1 MTTEH
6 INYVLGGKSGHR
18 RAGWSV
24 TPTRREAGKV
34 PQKIYRRALNIV
46 QLSAQVRVKW
56 WCKRPPVAW

>member
-1 MTTEH
+1 MTAEH

-34 PQKIYRRALNIV
+34 PQKIYRRALYCTIKCSGKGEKV
-46 QLSAQVRVKW
+46 V
-56 WCKRPPVAW
+56 

>member
-1 MTTEH
+1 MTAEH

-34 PQKIYRRALNIV
+34 PQKIYRPAT
-46 QLSAQVRVKW
+46 K
-56 WCKRPPVAW
+56 